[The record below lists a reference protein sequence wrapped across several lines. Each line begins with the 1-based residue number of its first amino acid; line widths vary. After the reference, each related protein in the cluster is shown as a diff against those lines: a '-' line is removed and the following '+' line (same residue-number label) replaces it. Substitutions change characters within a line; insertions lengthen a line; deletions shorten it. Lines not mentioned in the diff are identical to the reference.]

1 MGALMSTGPQPAA
14 GGRAS
19 EVGGQLGRAPAQSL
33 KPLVEAQAGPRS
45 HPDLWLHRQ
54 QSQG

>member
-19 EVGGQLGRAPAQSL
+19 EVGGQLGRALAQSL